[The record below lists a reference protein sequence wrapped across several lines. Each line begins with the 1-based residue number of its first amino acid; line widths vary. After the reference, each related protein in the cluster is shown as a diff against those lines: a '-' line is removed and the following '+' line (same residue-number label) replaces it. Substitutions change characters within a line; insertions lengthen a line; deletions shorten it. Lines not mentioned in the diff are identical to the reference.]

1 MSTASKGR
9 LRIQKLTMELRHDR
23 NTKLIIFRN
32 DRRDTPHLTLSW
44 NNPSK
49 VIDVHLKRRGAGGSE
64 IHREIGIVQ
73 ERALLRLLGT
83 FKDKL
88 RDSVLVELSRAAKIN
103 PGRLGRWGYAVFYL
117 DEDEKRE
124 FIDKIAPLRKHGK
137 RERMLDPEGLVDWA
151 NSAEVRNNIHHPSAL
166 HYIAAAGRDDVIMAG
181 RVRGNHRPKLLPLG
195 LFSAPDGRPIWIAM
209 DRLSKKML
217 SLSDTFTLSCLQQL
231 LPNDAWDIVFNELHL
246 AEVELFAD

>member
-1 MSTASKGR
+1 MSAAHKGR

-32 DRRDTPHLTLSW
+32 DRGDTPHLTLSW

-49 VIDVHLKRRGAGGSE
+49 VIDVHLKSRGAGARE
-64 IHREIGIVQ
+64 VHREIGIVQ
-73 ERALLRLLGT
+73 ERALLKLLGT

-88 RDSVLVELSRAAKIN
+88 RDNVLVELNRAAKIN
-103 PGRLGRWGYAVFYL
+103 PGRLGRWGYAVFYM

-124 FIDKIAPLRKHGK
+124 FIDKIVPLRKHGK
-137 RERMLDPEGLVDWA
+137 GERILDPEALVDWA
-151 NSAEVRNNIHHPSAL
+151 NSPELRNNIYHPSAL
-166 HYIAAAGRDDVIMAG
+166 HYIADAGQDDVIMAG

-195 LFSAPDGRPIWIAM
+195 LFRAPDGRPIWIAM

-231 LPNDAWDIVFNELHL
+231 LPKDAWEIVFNELHFE
-246 AEVELFAD
+246 EVELFAD